1 VVCPDLPVGP
11 ADRLTARKLIN
22 ADADLS
28 LCQTSPHGKR
38 TNVPHCRTVGL
49 RNFPAGDR
57 PGQDLSPYVTV
68 GRRINL
74 ALIVMRHVR
83 ELILP
88 VPDQMKF
95 EYLIMPDGPAI
106 PGGARI
112 WTSN

>member
-1 VVCPDLPVGP
+1 VVCPDPPVGP
-11 ADRLTARKLIN
+11 ADQQTARKLID
-22 ADADLS
+22 ADAVLS
-28 LCQTSPHGKR
+28 LCQAVPRGKR
-38 TNVPHCRTVGL
+38 TNVPHCRIVGL
-49 RNFPAGDR
+49 RNLPPVDR
-57 PGQDLSPYVTV
+57 PEQDLRPYVTV

-74 ALIVMRHVR
+74 ALIMMRHVR

-88 VPDQMKF
+88 VADQVKF